1 MEFETCDWADITVS
15 DTIMFGGRGKLPL
28 AFSCFST
35 ILREIFPPT
44 GHDSWS
50 LFTFLPSRLH
60 ISGANYKSIHL
71 LQKQLLPN
79 MLSSALVQTRQLMI
93 GNVQSMLCIFM
104 VNENADHY
112 KLHMFIMHG
121 LIIKTKATFFAC
133 QADFIC
139 KFTSFCTDSVE
150 ARNRKYS
157 NHNFHTCERC
167 FWANLVHYYCF

>member
-79 MLSSALVQTRQLMI
+79 ILSSELVQTRKLMI
-93 GNVQSMLCIFM
+93 GNILSMLYIFM
-104 VNENADHY
+104 VNVNADHY
-112 KLHMFIMHG
+112 QLHMFIMHG
-121 LIIKTKATFFAC
+121 RIIKTNAKFFAC
-133 QADFIC
+133 QAVIYC
-139 KFTSFCTDSVE
+139 KIT
-150 ARNRKYS
+150 
-157 NHNFHTCERC
+157 C
-167 FWANLVHYYCF
+167 FWTD